1 MSEGETRP
9 CTRCARI
16 VSVYVAV
23 CPFCDSLLP
32 ARPRPP
38 QPVASRPS
46 APSAAPTPAPSAAPA
61 PGPSVLPAAAPP
73 APPAPATAALQAPA
87 DAPRAPAPSAPAH
100 GDRPTPVH
108 PAPAQASSSQLPP
121 VPSSAPVA
129 PVLTPLASLPP
140 APPAEPTEMS
150 PALHAALF
158 VMALPA
164 LVPGLV
170 LSFLLALAPREAPAL
185 RWTKRPFFVPAL
197 TAVLVT
203 LAAIRYPLLLV
214 IEVSALGSMTYLYL
228 RHDARESEAGALPL
242 GYSIVTIGLVVLG
255 GALSYVGAFSALA
268 VVEADAILTPA
279 EMADRDE
286 DRVVARVRDVTL
298 DATRVYS
305 DGSHFTLSQVYA
317 GPSKAWVRV
326 PQTESRVWVI
336 LPEPKW
342 QPAEVVH
349 VEVTRQSPETSSAVL
364 TLVPDVAP
372 GKAPARIVT
381 LRPLSSEEAS
391 AARKKVLADR
401 DFPVGALA
409 LAPGLA
415 LLAVATWRAAR
426 DKARVAP
433 LASRV

>member
-1 MSEGETRP
+1 MSEGETWP

-46 APSAAPTPAPSAAPA
+46 APSAAPA
-61 PGPSVLPAAAPP
+61 PGPSAPP
-73 APPAPATAALQAPA
+73 AAPLPPPQAPA

-108 PAPAQASSSQLPP
+108 PAPAEASSSRLPP
-121 VPSSAPVA
+121 APSSAPVA
-129 PVLTPLASLPP
+129 PVPTPLASLPP
-140 APPAEPTEMS
+140 APPAGPTEMS

-170 LSFLLALAPREAPAL
+170 LSFLLALAPRDAPAL

-203 LAAIRYPLLLV
+203 IAAIRYPLLLV

-228 RHDARESEAGALPL
+228 RHDAGESEAGALPL

-268 VVEADAILTPA
+268 VVEADAILSPV
-279 EMADRDE
+279 EIADRNE

-305 DGSHFTLSQVYA
+305 DGSHVTLSQVYA
-317 GPSKAWVRV
+317 GPSKAWARV
-326 PQTESRVWVI
+326 PQTDSRVWVI
-336 LPEPKW
+336 VPDPKW

-381 LRPLSSEEAS
+381 LRPLSSEEAI

-409 LAPGLA
+409 LAPGLV